1 MQFQQSKQAMKNILR
16 YQWTI
21 SIALLT
27 ILALSGCG
35 NKAEEGNTSP
45 SSDSGASTSTTAPSG
60 GTGTS
65 DSPGTGTT
73 GASSTTGISA
83 EAQKLGVKPQGETTC
98 PSNAP
103 VKGVVT
109 KKRGNILHAPKSLDY
124 EKVKPNICFAD
135 TATAEKAGFSVP
147 K

>member
-1 MQFQQSKQAMKNILR
+1 MKNIFR

-27 ILALSGCG
+27 ILALSSCG
-35 NKAEEGNTSP
+35 QKAEEGNTSP
-45 SSDSGASTSTTAPSG
+45 SSDYGGSTSTTAPSG

-65 DSPGTGTT
+65 DSPGKGTT
-73 GASSTTGISA
+73 GASTDGTLSA
-83 EAQKLGVKPQGETTC
+83 EAKKLGVTPQGATTC
-98 PSNAP
+98 PNNAL

-109 KKRGNILHAPKSLDY
+109 KKRGNIYHAPKSLDY

>member
-1 MQFQQSKQAMKNILR
+1 MKNLLGHR
-16 YQWTI
+16 WTI

-35 NKAEEGNTSP
+35 PKPDESAKVPPSSESAPPSPVAATSTSP
-45 SSDSGASTSTTAPSG
+45 GKDTT
-60 GTGTS
+60 TKT
-65 DSPGTGTT
+65 
-73 GASSTTGISA
+73 SSTEGTLSA
-83 EAQKLGVKPQGETTC
+83 EAQKLGAKPEGETTC

-109 KKRGNILHAPKSLDY
+109 KKRGNIYRAPKSPDF
-124 EKVKPNICFAD
+124 EKVKPSICFAD
-135 TATAEKAGFSVP
+135 VKTAEKAGFSAP

>member
-1 MQFQQSKQAMKNILR
+1 VQFQQSKQAMKNIFR
-16 YQWTI
+16 YQLTI

-35 NKAEEGNTSP
+35 KKADEGKP
-45 SSDSGASTSTTAPSG
+45 SSDSGGTSTTAPSG

-65 DSPGTGTT
+65 DSPGNPTT
-73 GASSTTGISA
+73 GASTDGTLSA
-83 EAQKLGVKPQGETTC
+83 EAKKLGVTPQGATTC
-98 PSNAP
+98 PGNAL

-109 KKRGNILHAPKSLDY
+109 KKRGNIYHAPKSLDY

-135 TATAEKAGFSVP
+135 TATAEKAGFSIP

>member
-1 MQFQQSKQAMKNILR
+1 MKNIFRHQL
-16 YQWTI
+16 TI

-35 NKAEEGNTSP
+35 KKAEEGNTSP
-45 SSDSGASTSTTAPSG
+45 SSDSGGSTSTTAPSS

-65 DSPGTGTT
+65 DSSGNPTT
-73 GASSTTGISA
+73 STSSTSGISA
-83 EAQKLGVKPQGETTC
+83 EAQKLGVTPQGATTC
-98 PSNAP
+98 PGNAL

-109 KKRGNILHAPKSLDY
+109 KKRGNIYHAPKSLDY

-135 TATAEKAGFSVP
+135 TATAEKAGFSIP

>member
-1 MQFQQSKQAMKNILR
+1 VQFQQSKQAMKNIFRHQL
-16 YQWTI
+16 TI

-35 NKAEEGNTSP
+35 KKASEGNTSP
-45 SSDSGASTSTTAPSG
+45 SSDSGGSTSTTAPSG

-65 DSPGTGTT
+65 DSPGNPTT
-73 GASSTTGISA
+73 GLLQQTELSA
-83 EAQKLGVKPQGETTC
+83 EAKKLGVTPQGATTC
-98 PSNAP
+98 PGNAL

-109 KKRGNILHAPKSLDY
+109 KKRGNIYHAPKSLDY

-135 TATAEKAGFSVP
+135 TATAEKAGFSIP